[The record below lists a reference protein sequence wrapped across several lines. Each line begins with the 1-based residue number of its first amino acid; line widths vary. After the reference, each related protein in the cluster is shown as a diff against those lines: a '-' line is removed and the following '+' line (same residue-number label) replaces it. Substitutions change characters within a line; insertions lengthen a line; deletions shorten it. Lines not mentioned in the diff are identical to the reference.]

1 LPKIQL
7 KLMAALAA
15 LVAVTVLASGYLA
28 ERALREREL
37 GLIER
42 SLRERSELVRELVA
56 GIPFESAATAQLAER
71 ARR

>member
-56 GIPFESAATAQLAER
+56 GIPFESAATAQLDER